1 MQRVLTNMTDS
12 LNQVTGLVNTLSNT
26 VKNVGVG
33 HGRCR

>member
-26 VKNVGVG
+26 VKMWVWSWKA
-33 HGRCR
+33 